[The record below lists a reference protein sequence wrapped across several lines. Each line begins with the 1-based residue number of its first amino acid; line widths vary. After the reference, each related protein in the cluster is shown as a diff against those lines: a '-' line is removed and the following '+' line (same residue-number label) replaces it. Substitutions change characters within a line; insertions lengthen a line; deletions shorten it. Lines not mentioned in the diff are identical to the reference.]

1 MNKEKVIS
9 YIQEVLAKNFTGNGP
24 FSNRADSSQIYNALM
39 SINMNTEYSKMVALL
54 NLIKKNTG
62 INNKNLDD
70 FINLIDQEAK
80 KSQIKEPKEVV
91 IEPPKVDSSIYE
103 KPYPTRM
110 DNHNYVINEETEDY
124 EKDEPEI
131 LPIKHQ
137 DEEVEETEESAKG
150 NIMIFIIVLLVAIII
165 ILGII
170 IFLFC

>member
-24 FSNRADSSQIYNALM
+24 FSNRADSNQIYNALM

-80 KSQIKEPKEVV
+80 KAQIKEPKEVV
-91 IEPPKVDSSIYE
+91 IEPQKVKNKQSF
-103 KPYPTRM
+103 K
-110 DNHNYVINEETEDY
+110 
-124 EKDEPEI
+124 
-131 LPIKHQ
+131 
-137 DEEVEETEESAKG
+137 AKG
-150 NIMIFIIVLLVAIII
+150 FI
-165 ILGII
+165 
-170 IFLFC
+170 